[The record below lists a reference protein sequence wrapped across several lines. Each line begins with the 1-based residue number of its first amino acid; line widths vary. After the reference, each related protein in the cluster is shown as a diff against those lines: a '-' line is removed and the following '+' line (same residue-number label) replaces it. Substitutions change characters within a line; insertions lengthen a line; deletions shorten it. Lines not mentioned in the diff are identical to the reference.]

1 MEMQISR
8 EDLWTESIFYI
19 QVPEVDNRGIID
31 FAIEKKKVEP
41 GTNRSNYGGWQY
53 DVVKGQCEALDDMF
67 MKMEHAVN
75 HVFNDVFK
83 AQIDMG
89 LANAWLNWNERGNT
103 NTVHT
108 HPGSLYSGVYYITG
122 NGSQEMG
129 SISFIRENAH
139 SVENI
144 FTGELRDYRDRDPT
158 FICDKHIPPRESTGI
173 IFSPWLQHEVTPN
186 MTDEPRI
193 VVGMNFNARQ

>member
-1 MEMQISR
+1 MEMHISR

-19 QVPEVDNRGIID
+19 QVPEVDNQGIID
-31 FAIEKKKVEP
+31 FAFNKKKVEP
-41 GTNRSNYGGWQY
+41 GTNRPNYGGWQY
-53 DVVKGQCEALDDMF
+53 DITKGQCEALDDMF
-67 MKMEHAVN
+67 MKMEYAVN

-83 AQIDMG
+83 AQIDIG

-122 NGSQEMG
+122 NGSTEMG
-129 SISFIRENAH
+129 SISFVRENAH

-144 FTGELRDYRDRDPT
+144 FTGELRDYHDRDPT
-158 FICDKHIPPRESTGI
+158 FICDKHIPPSESTGI

-193 VVGMNFNARQ
+193 VVGMNFNVRQ

>member
-1 MEMQISR
+1 MEMHISR

-19 QVPEVDNRGIID
+19 QVPEVDNQGIID
-31 FAIEKKKVEP
+31 FAFDKKKVEP

-53 DVVKGQCEALDDMF
+53 DITKGQCEALDDMF

-83 AQIDMG
+83 AQIDIG

-122 NGSQEMG
+122 NGSIEMG
-129 SISFIRENAH
+129 SISFVRENAH

-144 FTGELRDYRDRDPT
+144 FTGELRDYHDRDPT
-158 FICDKHIPPRESTGI
+158 FICDKHIPPSESTGI

-193 VVGMNFNARQ
+193 VVGMNFNVRR

>member
-1 MEMQISR
+1 MEMHISR

-19 QVPEVDNRGIID
+19 QVPEVDNQGIID
-31 FAIEKKKVEP
+31 FAFDKKKVEP

-53 DVVKGQCEALDDMF
+53 DITKGQCEALDDMF

-83 AQIDMG
+83 AQIDIG

-122 NGSQEMG
+122 NGSIEMG
-129 SISFIRENAH
+129 SISFVRENAH

-144 FTGELRDYRDRDPT
+144 FTGELRDYHDRDPT
-158 FICDKHIPPRESTGI
+158 FICDKHIPPSESTGI

-193 VVGMNFNARQ
+193 VVGMNFNVRQ

>member
-19 QVPEVDNRGIID
+19 HVPEVDNRGIID
-31 FAIEKKKVEP
+31 FVIEKKKVEP
-41 GTNRSNYGGWQY
+41 GINRSNYGGWQY

-67 MKMEHAVN
+67 MKMEYAVN

-83 AQIDMG
+83 AQIDIG

-122 NGSQEMG
+122 NGSPEMG
-129 SISFIRENAH
+129 SISFVRENAH

-144 FTGELRDYRDRDPT
+144 FTGELRDYRDRDRT
-158 FICDKHIPPRESTGI
+158 FICDKHIPPSESTGI

-193 VVGMNFNARQ
+193 VVGMNFNVRQ